1 MNSKKIIIFQYDIL
15 FNILYEIRDKLNF
28 ELIKINENNIE
39 NLKKNF
45 ATDYLIIS
53 RERKNDLKN
62 QLIINELPIK
72 IDKLLEL
79 INLKFLK
86 ERFNLQSNIKIG
98 FYNLNLNKRQISRK
112 QKIINLTER
121 EINLILFLK
130 KKAKAVKIDELQ
142 KEVWEYSSKLDT
154 HTVETHIYRLRKKI
168 KEKFND
174 ENFILSSKKGY
185 LIN

>member
-15 FNILYEIRDKLNF
+15 FNILYEIKDKLNF

-45 ATDYLIIS
+45 TTDYLIIS

-98 FYNLNLNKRQISRK
+98 FYNLNLNKRQISRE

-130 KKAKAVKIDELQ
+130 KKAEAVKIDELQ

-168 KEKFND
+168 KEEFND
-174 ENFILSSKKGY
+174 DNFIFSSKKGY